1 MIIMTHKIYF
11 LILESLISTIT
22 SFVKA
27 HNFNRIVLSLC
38 GGRGETECQAKSDDL
53 VVCLDSDRRSLFTGK
68 FMARLMT
75 GIKKNVIFSLFDYS
89 HELFDFVRLVQLAS
103 NLPVILL
110 FQHPSPSADEKSRKA
125 LQKAVYDSAKSLQLG
140 YSSSIYFVFDCNS
153 TVGKNT
159 WSYLTL
165 TNFVTRSI
173 RSLLSESVSFVI
185 SDEETLASPSD
196 NEVDHLIFGKIDKLG
211 WALKKSGGSEVGFSL
226 KKKMIGPS
234 T

>member
-1 MIIMTHKIYF
+1 M
-11 LILESLISTIT
+11 ISTIT

-68 FMARLMT
+68 FMARFMT

-110 FQHPSPSADEKSRKA
+110 FQHPLHPLPMKSREKHYKRQFMIVRNHCN
-125 LQKAVYDSAKSLQLG
+125 LDTLHQYTSSL
-140 YSSSIYFVFDCNS
+140 IAIV
-153 TVGKNT
+153 
-159 WSYLTL
+159 
-165 TNFVTRSI
+165 
-173 RSLLSESVSFVI
+173 LLVKTPGHI
-185 SDEETLASPSD
+185 
-196 NEVDHLIFGKIDKLG
+196 
-211 WALKKSGGSEVGFSL
+211 
-226 KKKMIGPS
+226 
-234 T
+234 

>member
-165 TNFVTRSI
+165 TNFCYSKH
-173 RSLLSESVSFVI
+173 SESTV
-185 SDEETLASPSD
+185 
-196 NEVDHLIFGKIDKLG
+196 
-211 WALKKSGGSEVGFSL
+211 
-226 KKKMIGPS
+226 
-234 T
+234 